1 MMYLIGKTDQ
11 IEDIIPAFKK
21 YLNYMSRYYDIRN
34 IKAWQEKAV
43 KNLGQDVITEDCQV
57 YVLKK
62 NDDIAGFAVVN
73 RHLRFNPSG
82 RAIAEFYI
90 QKGLEG
96 KGYGRKLAEYVF
108 SRFEGCWEVAVTAH
122 NNPAQIFWKK
132 VISSY
137 TSGDYSEKS
146 NTSINDHGF
155 LFNRKTA

>member
-73 RHLRFNPSG
+73 RHLRFNP
-82 RAIAEFYI
+82 
-90 QKGLEG
+90 
-96 KGYGRKLAEYVF
+96 
-108 SRFEGCWEVAVTAH
+108 
-122 NNPAQIFWKK
+122 
-132 VISSY
+132 
-137 TSGDYSEKS
+137 
-146 NTSINDHGF
+146 
-155 LFNRKTA
+155 